1 MMLRTLFY
9 NVQVWDAS
17 REFVEDGMHILVEGD
32 RIKEISDKP
41 LKVSE
46 VHKINGKGKTIIPGL
61 IDCHCHVAMT
71 SLDLRELQEMPLT
84 LMTVKASKIM
94 RDMLMRGFT
103 SIRDMAGADWGL
115 AEAVERKLLVGPKI
129 FFSGR
134 ALSQTGGHGDSRLRT
149 HVGLDPCACS
159 NGLNFTSIIADGIS
173 EVRRAAREELRK
185 GANQIKVM
193 VSGGVS
199 SPYDPIDNKQYS
211 EEELI
216 AIVEEANSWNTYVAA
231 HSYTSQST
239 QHAIKCGVRTI
250 EHGNLIDK
258 KTAIMMASKNV
269 YLVPTLI
276 TYDALDRYGE
286 ELGLPQ
292 VSIEKLQRVKNHGK
306 EAISLCR
313 EAGVKVG
320 FGTDLLGALQSEQS
334 AGLRIQNEVDSTRDV
349 LVSATSV
356 NAQILNKENEL
367 GIVAVGAKADLL
379 LVNGNPLDD
388 LSLLFNPDETLDI
401 IMKDGYIYKNSLD

>member
-1 MMLRTLFY
+1 
-9 NVQVWDAS
+9 
-17 REFVEDGMHILVEGD
+17 
-32 RIKEISDKP
+32 
-41 LKVSE
+41 
-46 VHKINGKGKTIIPGL
+46 
-61 IDCHCHVAMT
+61 
-71 SLDLRELQEMPLT
+71 
-84 LMTVKASKIM
+84 
-94 RDMLMRGFT
+94 
-103 SIRDMAGADWGL
+103 
-115 AEAVERKLLVGPKI
+115 
-129 FFSGR
+129 
-134 ALSQTGGHGDSRLRT
+134 
-149 HVGLDPCACS
+149 
-159 NGLNFTSIIADGIS
+159 
-173 EVRRAAREELRK
+173 
-185 GANQIKVM
+185 
-193 VSGGVS
+193 
-199 SPYDPIDNKQYS
+199 
-211 EEELI
+211 
-216 AIVEEANSWNTYVAA
+216 
-231 HSYTSQST
+231 
-239 QHAIKCGVRTI
+239 
-250 EHGNLIDK
+250 LIDK